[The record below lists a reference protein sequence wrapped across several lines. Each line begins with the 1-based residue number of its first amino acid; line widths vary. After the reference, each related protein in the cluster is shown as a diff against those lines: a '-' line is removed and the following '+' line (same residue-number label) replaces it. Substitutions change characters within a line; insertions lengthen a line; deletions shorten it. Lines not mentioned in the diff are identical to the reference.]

1 MTYLQSVSQEFLFN
15 YCACSYF
22 KNVEAK
28 IIEEMNKIKL
38 QFDVPSKIEEYVNIV
53 QTELIIKNMK
63 TIVEVNI
70 ILI

>member
-1 MTYLQSVSQEFLFN
+1 MTYLQSVSKEFLFK
-15 YCACSYF
+15 YCACYYF

-28 IIEEMNKIKL
+28 IIEEMDKL
-38 QFDVPSKIEEYVNIV
+38 KSEFDVQTSIEEYVNSIK
-53 QTELIIKNMK
+53 TELIIKNMK